1 MGQRQKDWFCCDGT
15 KCNFANFL
23 FLSFQWMQ
31 LSRPRREKDWWLKRN
46 FNYFPFIFKWQTK
59 EKKKNTISKQLAMPD
74 RSSVVPKEQTKLVLI
89 KQTPRAR
96 GSHQKEG
103 GGAVMATKLF
113 FSYLYIQ
120 RGIWGRRRRKD
131 SIEEG
136 KEKERRLISHCLS
149 PFCLCLRPRQRQ
161 IMLTLWVCILEHSSV
176 MNAGQLT
183 DITA

>member
-1 MGQRQKDWFCCDGT
+1 MGQNVTLLTSCF
-15 KCNFANFL
+15 FL
-23 FLSFQWMQ
+23 FNECNCQGPAERRTGGWRGISIIFLSYSNGKQ
-31 LSRPRREKDWWLKRN
+31 
-46 FNYFPFIFKWQTK
+46 K